1 MAVHPIDVTLPDGRV
16 VTARPLTVRQRIA
29 LTAELADER
38 ARIARRNAEIAGE
51 PNALAAVEKARRDA
65 LVASALILD
74 CYTLAGAMRVIEAG
88 SEFADLIGDTLEP
101 KALTELALRLL
112 GFGREDEREAPAG
125 K

>member
-16 VTARPLTVRQRIA
+16 VTARPLTIRQRIA
-29 LTAELADER
+29 LTEALSEER

-65 LVASALILD
+65 LVASALVLD
-74 CYTLAGAMRVIEAG
+74 CYSLSGAMRVIEAA
-88 SEFADLIGDTLEP
+88 SEFSDAIGDGLEP

>member
-29 LTAELADER
+29 LTADLADER

-88 SEFADLIGDTLEP
+88 SEFSEAIGDGLEP

>member
-16 VTARPLTVRQRIA
+16 VTARPLTIRQRIA
-29 LTAELADER
+29 LTAQLAEER
-38 ARIARRNAEIAGE
+38 ASIARRNAEIAGE
-51 PNALAAVEKARRDA
+51 PNVLASVEKARKEA
-65 LVASALILD
+65 LVASALVLD
-74 CYTLAGAMRVIEAG
+74 CYTLAGAMRVVEAA
-88 SEFADLIGDTLEP
+88 SEFPELIGDGLEP

>member
-29 LTAELADER
+29 LTADLADER

-74 CYTLAGAMRVIEAG
+74 CYTLAGAMRVIEAA
-88 SEFADLIGDTLEP
+88 SEFSEAIGDGLEP

-112 GFGREDEREAPAG
+112 GFGREDEREAPAR